1 MAQVTTSHSTR
12 RTKTVSSK
20 KTKTMQPIENKEE
33 LPIKEE
39 LPAKVFFETVRQAP
53 IAISIT
59 DPQANILYANPAC
72 EQVSGYSAEELI
84 GCNESMLSDKNTPS
98 TLYRQLWE
106 ALQQKQSWNGVLLN
120 RRKDGSSY
128 LADLTVAPLIDVTGE
143 TQFYLGIH
151 RDVSD
156 IHELQSKLKN
166 QKALIESVVDAVPVA
181 IALLDVNAKEL
192 LTNQAY
198 KRLADEIENPA
209 QRLLLGVSDFDLKNS
224 KNFNNLE
231 IHYDVGK
238 GYEPRWFSCSGIRV
252 NEQETNVSSYFEIH
266 EQARFLFVAHE
277 ITNVKRQQEQA
288 RMQAVRALMAEQ
300 QMVQGIREAIS
311 GSMFQLRGLLNVSVA
326 ALQTLQRRG
335 ENSSMRAVLQQIEQA
350 GTQALETLRFA
361 LPREVLEPSCLV
373 NLNQVV
379 RNVLEISTDR
389 LLSQGVT
396 VDWQPE
402 PVLPSLQGREQQL
415 HSVIK
420 HLVDNA
426 LCALEEP
433 QTRKREIQ
441 IRSYIDGH
449 LIGLEITDSG
459 HGVPEHLQLR
469 VFEPFFTAWK
479 RKGRHAGMG
488 LAVAREIIAHHL
500 GDIEIDRRYQDG
512 CRLRVLLPI
521 SSQIL

>member
-1 MAQVTTSHSTR
+1 MAQITTSPSTR
-12 RTKTVSSK
+12 RTKTKTVSSK
-20 KTKTMQPIENKEE
+20 VKVTEMLQPNENYE
-33 LPIKEE
+33 L
-39 LPAKVFFETVRQAP
+39 LPAKVFFEAVRQAP

-72 EQVSGYSAEELI
+72 EQVSGYSVGELI
-84 GCNESMLSDKNTPS
+84 GCNESTLSDKNTPRA
-98 TLYRQLWE
+98 LYQQLWD
-106 ALQQKQSWNGVLLN
+106 ALQNKQAWNGVLLN
-120 RRKDGSSY
+120 RRKDDSSY
-128 LADLTVAPLIDVTGE
+128 LADLTVAPLLDAEGN

-151 RDVSD
+151 RDVSKL
-156 IHELQSKLKN
+156 HELESKLNN
-166 QKALIESVVDAVPVA
+166 QKAFIESVVDAVPVA
-181 IALLDVNAKEL
+181 IALLDLNGKEL
-192 LTNQAY
+192 LANQAY

-209 QRLLLGVSDFDLKNS
+209 QRLLLGISGFDLKNFN
-224 KNFNNLE
+224 NFNNLE
-231 IHYDVGK
+231 VNYDIGK

-252 NEQETNVSSYFEIH
+252 NEQETSVVNYFEAH
-266 EQARFLFVAHE
+266 EQPRLLFVAHE
-277 ITNVKRQQEQA
+277 ITNMKRQQEQA

-311 GSMFQLRGLLNVSVA
+311 GSIFQLRGLLNVSVA

-361 LPREVLEPSCLV
+361 LPRETIEPSCLV

-420 HLVDNA
+420 HLIDNA
-426 LCALEEP
+426 LCAIEEP
-433 QTRKREIQ
+433 NTRKRDIHL
-441 IRSYIDGH
+441 RTYIEGH

-459 HGVPEHLQLR
+459 QGVPEHLQLR
-469 VFEPFFTAWK
+469 IFEPFFTAWK

-488 LAVAREIIAHHL
+488 LAVTREIIAQHL
-500 GDIEIDRRYQDG
+500 GDIEIDRRYQEG
-512 CRLRVLLPI
+512 CRFRVLLPI
-521 SSQIL
+521 SSTF